1 MRPLPVWCRALA
13 AFSLGVA
20 LLLRG
25 PPAEAQEASRA
36 AARKA
41 SPLRLPRLVV
51 HRTDDT
57 ADCPDA
63 SALAGLV
70 ARHMK
75 RPALE
80 PLDDARSSLAPSV
93 RGAAP
98 LPSVDVQIY
107 RSEEGY
113 TAVVQTE
120 VAAMAEAAPSAARIK
135 TRQLSDKGSTCAG
148 LAAALSI
155 TLAILLDTE
164 IPPPPSSP
172 EPPPALDRAP
182 SASPAPPEPPP
193 LLRSRDAA
201 ESATAMG
208 PEDADRPASSAGRK
222 NPDRR
227 AASVGRDAVDQG
239 AASARSLGLTA
250 GLGLAAAAG
259 ALQYGG
265 LASAGYLELRIGRWL
280 SLAGGVMAFAAQTF
294 PLPFAVPGAEL
305 GKPQV
310 AVWLTVGLLRG
321 CVMVPVFTPLASEER
336 APATRDQ
343 TRAGGCL
350 GLLAGAIHGEA
361 SDLPKRSPA
370 TDPWVAGEASG
381 IVEQR
386 LFWRFSLVTRAALLI
401 PLVRRAF
408 VVEQVGTAFT
418 PAPLGVAL
426 NTELRLSIW

>member
-1 MRPLPVWCRALA
+1 MRPLPVRCRALGA
-13 AFSLGVA
+13 LSLGVA
-20 LLLRG
+20 LLLRA
-25 PPAEAQEASRA
+25 PPAEAQEAPRA
-36 AARKA
+36 AARNA
-41 SPLRLPRLVV
+41 SPLRLPRLLV

-80 PLDDARSSLAPSV
+80 PAGDARSSSAPSA

-120 VAAMAEAAPSAARIK
+120 VAATANVPPSGARTK

-164 IPPPPSSP
+164 VPPPPPPPSP
-172 EPPPALDRAP
+172 EPPPALDRAE
-182 SASPAPPEPPP
+182 SASPGPPEPPP
-193 LLRSRDAA
+193 LLRSEGAA
-201 ESATAMG
+201 ESAPAKG
-208 PEDADRPASSAGRK
+208 PEGADWRASSASVRNAGQSVV
-222 NPDRR
+222 DR
-227 AASVGRDAVDQG
+227 G
-239 AASARSLGLTA
+239 AASPRSLGLTA
-250 GLGLAAAAG
+250 GLGVAPAEG

-265 LASAGYLELRIGRWL
+265 LAGSGYVELRIGPWL
-280 SLAGGVMAFAAQTF
+280 SLAGGVMAFASQTF
-294 PLPFAVPGAEL
+294 PLPFAVEGAAL
-305 GKPQV
+305 GGPQV
-310 AVWLTVGLLRG
+310 TVWLTVGLLRG
-321 CVMVPVFTPLASEER
+321 CVTLPIFAPSSSSRR
-336 APATRDQ
+336 AGATLDQ
-343 TRAGGCL
+343 TLAGGCL

-361 SDLPKRSPA
+361 SDLPRSSPA
-370 TDPWVAGEASG
+370 TDPWASGEASG

-386 LFWRFSLVTRAALLI
+386 LFWRFSLVTRAALLV
-401 PLVRRAF
+401 PLARRAF
-408 VVEQVGTAFT
+408 VVEPGGAAFT
-418 PAPLGVAL
+418 PAPLGFSL
-426 NTELRLSIW
+426 NTEFRLSIW